1 MLIGYKLLNYYFG
14 TICDCI
20 RRRLFSFI
28 YLIFEVRIPVL
39 WLQDS
44 LRDLPGTWEEVLDAN
59 CCCASG
65 PRPFSGTVPAA
76 AGVAAATGE
85 GHVCARTS
93 VYPEPR
99 HYISFFLA
107 IRATVWLGS
116 SVRVSAPQ
124 SSMGSRSRTGEKEG
138 DVFAPV
144 MAPAWLLRPDL
155 RAPN

>member
-28 YLIFEVRIPVL
+28 YLIFEARIPVL
-39 WLQDS
+39 WLRGS

-85 GHVCARTS
+85 GRVCARKLVPRAATLQLFLPGYQGNRLARVLS
-93 VYPEPR
+93 QGLSSAELDGEPVAHWR
-99 HYISFFLA
+99 KGVRRFCTCHGSSLA
-107 IRATVWLGS
+107 PPLGS
-116 SVRVSAPQ
+116 T
-124 SSMGSRSRTGEKEG
+124 GS
-138 DVFAPV
+138 
-144 MAPAWLLRPDL
+144 
-155 RAPN
+155 